1 MYYAKSVHEVAKE
14 LDTTLGV
21 GLAHS
26 TATDRLTK
34 NGYNE
39 LPEPIKES
47 LILKFLS
54 EFADPLVILLIVA
67 SAVSFFLG
75 EGIDAIA
82 IIVIVIINA
91 IIGFSQEYKAEKAI
105 EALKKMSSSFTKVI
119 RDGKMHKITT
129 RDVALG
135 DVIVL
140 GAGDRVPA
148 DARIVE
154 CANLEVSEAILT
166 GESLAVKKTIETI
179 SQTGIALGDQKN
191 MVFKDTVVTFGRAH
205 AIVTA
210 TGAQTE
216 VGKISTLLRD
226 ETSGETPLQKEITKI
241 GKNLSIA
248 ALGII
253 ILIFGIEILFE
264 QAELRVAFLSAVSL
278 AVAAIPEGLPAV
290 ITIVLAV
297 GVTRLAAKRVII
309 RKLPAVETLGATTH
323 ILTDKTGTLT
333 QNRMVVSNI
342 FLLDGSELRVDG
354 KGYEPQGSFT
364 DMHGNTVD
372 PSRNPDLHDIL
383 KLGSLCNDAVL
394 NQDLEKNKWDIV
406 GDITEG
412 ALIVA
417 AVKAGIDDEKL
428 KADHGR
434 IYEVPFSSD
443 TKTMTT
449 VHTGDLHSPAS
460 NMITIIMKGAP
471 ESVLTLCELS
481 PQDHTKVTNK
491 IDEYASGG
499 LRSLGFA
506 YKLMGL
512 QEYENIQEDQRDKVL
527 TSHMK
532 FVGIMAQKDPLR
544 LDVKNVVSEAQSA
557 GITTVIVTGDHKLTA
572 FSIAKELGIAQA
584 IDDAMTGEDLAA
596 LSPSEFERI
605 VITKRVFARVSPE
618 QKLMLVKAFKKAGH
632 IVAVTGD
639 GVNDAPAIK
648 AADIG
653 ISMGI
658 EGTDVS
664 KEASDMILQ
673 DDNFTAI
680 VSAIGEGRVVFDNL
694 VKVIRYLVSCNMS
707 EIMIILLSVLMG
719 YPLPLLPIHLLW
731 INLVTD
737 GFPSLALGMEPGEK
751 DIMKRKPRRL
761 SEGILTSHRWIF
773 IILEGAIMGAVAFI
787 AFRISYAQYG
797 IDVARTVTF
806 LTLNC
811 AQLIHALNTRSE
823 GKSLFQMNIW
833 GNKLL
838 LTVFVISIVVQIPV
852 LYSAFGEKIFK
863 ATYLNFDQI
872 VLVVSLS
879 LVPFI
884 CVEIMK
890 LARRARARK
899 LDSAFS

>member
-1 MYYAKSVHEVAKE
+1 MYYAKSIQEVVADF
-14 LDTTLGV
+14 DTSV
-21 GLAHS
+21 EMGLTHS
-26 TATDRLTK
+26 IATHRLLK
-34 NGYNE
+34 DGYNV
-39 LPEPIKES
+39 LPEPVKES

-67 SAVSFFLG
+67 SAVSFLLG

-91 IIGFSQEYKAEKAI
+91 IIGFSQEYRAEKAI
-105 EALKKMSSSFTKVI
+105 EALKNMSSPFTKVI
-119 RDGKMHKITT
+119 REGKMHKITT

-135 DVIVL
+135 DIIVL

-154 CANLEVSEAILT
+154 SANLEVSEAILT

-253 ILIFGIEILFE
+253 VLIFAIEILLD
-264 QAELRVAFLSAVSL
+264 QAEIRLAFMSAVSL

-297 GVTRLAAKRVII
+297 GVTRLATKRVII

-342 FLLDGSELRVDG
+342 YLLDGTELHVDG
-354 KGYEPQGSFT
+354 EGYEPQGAFT
-364 DMHGNTVD
+364 NMHGDKVD
-372 PSRNPDLHDIL
+372 PSGHADLCDIL
-383 KLGSLCNDAVL
+383 KLGSLCNDAEL
-394 NQDLEKNKWDIV
+394 NQDLQSNKWEIV

-417 AVKAGIDDEKL
+417 AIKAGVDQEDL
-428 KADHGR
+428 KMHHKR
-434 IYEVPFSSD
+434 IFEIPFSSD

-449 VHTGDLHSPAS
+449 VHMGDLHKPDDAT
-460 NMITIIMKGAP
+460 ITVVMKGAP
-471 ESVLTLCELS
+471 ESVLTHCELAL
-481 PQDHTKVTNK
+481 QDRQKIAQK
-491 IDEYASGG
+491 IDEYASGA

-506 YKLMGL
+506 YKHMSL
-512 QEYENIQEDQRDKVL
+512 QEYESIPPNQREKVL
-527 TSHMK
+527 TSHLK
-532 FVGIMAQKDPLR
+532 FAGIMAQKDPLR
-544 LDVKNVVSEAQSA
+544 VEVKAVVAEAQRA
-557 GITTVIVTGDHKLTA
+557 GITTVMVTGDHKLTA
-572 FSIAKELGIAQA
+572 FSIAKELGIAQV

-596 LSPSEFERI
+596 LSPSEFDRI

-618 QKLMLVKAFKKAGH
+618 QKLMLVKAFKKAGN

-658 EGTDVS
+658 EGTDVA

-680 VSAIGEGRVVFDNL
+680 VTAIGEGRVVFDNL

-737 GFPSLALGMEPGEK
+737 GFPSLALGMEPAEK

-761 SEGILTSHRWIF
+761 SEGILTSHRWIS
-773 IILEGAIMGAVAFI
+773 IVLEGVIIGAVAFI
-787 AFRISYAQYG
+787 AFRISYANYG

-811 AQLIHALNTRSE
+811 AQLIHALNMRSE
-823 GKSLFQMNIW
+823 VKSLFQIGIW

-838 LTVFVISIVVQIPV
+838 LGVFVVSVVAQIPV
-852 LYSAFGEKIFK
+852 LYSSFGEKIFK
-863 ATYLNFDQI
+863 AAHLDLTQ
-872 VLVVSLS
+872 VTLVASLS
-879 LVPFI
+879 VVPLV
-884 CVEIMK
+884 CVEIIK
-890 LARRARARK
+890 LAKRHRARK